1 MILEELDRR
10 VLGALRCVSAPN
22 GLPVPGLLRI
32 GPAPRRAGDP
42 PAMPGPSRPPWR
54 VVRNRPGLYVLHS
67 VPGFDA
73 YRTRFASPPATPAL
87 GAVPVRLRIEDP
99 SRRHLPTEVTLSL
112 PREAAPVALGDTP
125 GSESV
130 FRPLDIPLYLSPS
143 APVADGW
150 AVLRVTVWREVP
162 DPVNAAQTLR
172 QPLRGA
178 LLLLRSTG
186 NNPRVL
192 GRGLTEWQRFP
203 GEPAPSSSEA
213 LVAVPGLP
221 VTLWSNQADG
231 PVLTDNQEAQ
241 LELRVDTAFDPDAP
255 EAPVPDL
262 SRLEPAGNAALP
274 NGVLGAVLPAAM
286 TLRARARQALTLVLN
301 PQNAVRLEP

>member
-1 MILEELDRR
+1 MILEDLDRR
-10 VLGALRCVSAPN
+10 VLGAVRCVSAPN
-22 GLPVPGLLRI
+22 GLPVPGPLRV

-42 PAMPGPSRPPWR
+42 PTMPAPNRPPWR
-54 VVRNRPGLYVLHS
+54 ILRNRPGLYVLHA

-73 YRTRFASPPATPAL
+73 YRTRFESAPDSPAL
-87 GAVPVRLRIEDP
+87 RSVPVRLRIEDP
-99 SRRHLPTEVTLSL
+99 SRRHLPTEVTLAL
-112 PREAAPVALGDTP
+112 PREAGPVALGTAP
-125 GSESV
+125 GDDSL
-130 FRPLDIPLYLSPS
+130 FRPIDVPLFLAPN

-162 DPVNAAQTLR
+162 DPANAGQTLR

-178 LLLLRSTG
+178 LILLRTTG

-192 GRGLTEWQRFP
+192 ARGLTEWQRFP
-203 GEPAPSSSEA
+203 GEPAPSASEA

-221 VTLWSNQADG
+221 VTSWNNQADG

-241 LELRVDTAFDPDAP
+241 LELRVDPAFAPDAP
-255 EAPVPDL
+255 DAPVPDL
-262 SRLEPAGNAALP
+262 ARLEPPGNAALP
-274 NGVLGAVLPAAM
+274 NGVVGAILPGVL